1 MNLHRLNRRSMLGAL
16 AAVPGLGALL
26 PTTASAAAAA
36 ARLGGGQRDVIR
48 ELGVRTFINAAGTYT
63 SLTASLMPRPVW
75 DAMTVASRQYCPLK
89 DLHDAV
95 SARIAELARSEAA
108 LVSAGA
114 ASALAIATA
123 ACVTGTD
130 REKVQRI
137 PDTRGMKNEVIVQK
151 SHRNGYD
158 HGVRNAGI
166 RMVEVETAAELE
178 SAIHSRTA
186 MLFFL
191 QSANNRGQIGYEE
204 FAQLGKKHN
213 VPTMMDAAADLPPVE
228 NLWKFTKAGI
238 DLVVFSGGKGITGPQ
253 SAGLLLGRKDL
264 IEAGRLN
271 SSPFSDSLCRGN
283 KVNKEELVGMMVALE
298 MFVNRDHDATWKDW
312 EARCNRIAG
321 YVKGV
326 KGVKTEIKVPE
337 LANMVPHLHITWD
350 TEATGLKPPDAVKAL
365 REGSPSI
372 EIRPGSKDELVVA
385 VWMMQ
390 PGDDRVVGQRLEQ
403 VLKG

>member
-1 MNLHRLNRRSMLGAL
+1 MNWNRPNRRFMLRAL
-16 AAVPGLGALL
+16 ATVPGLGVLL
-26 PTTASAAAAA
+26 PTSAAAAA
-36 ARLGGGQRDVIR
+36 ARLGGGRRDVVR
-48 ELGVRTFINAAGTYT
+48 ELGVRTFINAAGTFT
-63 SLTASLMPRPVW
+63 SLTASLIPRPAW
-75 DAMTVASRQYCPLK
+75 DAMTVASTQYCPLQ

-95 SARIAELARSEAA
+95 GKRVAELTRNEAA

-114 ASALAIATA
+114 ASGLTIATA

-130 REKVQRI
+130 REKVRRI

-166 RMVEVETAAELE
+166 RMIEVETKEELE
-178 SAIHSRTA
+178 NAIHSRTA

-191 QSANNRGQIGYEE
+191 QSADSKGQIAYEE
-204 FAQLGKKHN
+204 FAKLGKKHN

-228 NLWKFTKAGI
+228 NLWKFTQAGI

-253 SAGLLLGRKDL
+253 SAGLVVGRKDL

-271 SSPFSDSLCRGN
+271 SSPFSDSLCRGQ
-283 KVNKEELVGMMVALE
+283 KVNKEELVGMLVALE
-298 MFVNRDHDATWKDW
+298 LFVNRDHDATWKAW
-312 EARCNRIAG
+312 ERSCNRIAG
-321 YVKGV
+321 YVKRV
-326 KGVKTEIKVPE
+326 KGIKTEIKVPE
-337 LANMVPHLHITWD
+337 LSNMVPHLHLTWD
-350 TEATGLKPPDAVKAL
+350 YDATGLKPPDVARAL

-372 EIRPGSKDELVVA
+372 EVKPGSKEELVLG

-390 PGDDRVVGQRLEQ
+390 PGDDRVVGQRLRQ

>member
-1 MNLHRLNRRSMLGAL
+1 MNWNRPSRRNMLRTL
-16 AAVPGLGALL
+16 AAVPGLGALMPL
-26 PTTASAAAAA
+26 TASAAA
-36 ARLGGGQRDVIR
+36 ARLGGGPRDVIR
-48 ELGVRTFINAAGTYT
+48 ALGVRTFINAAGTYT
-63 SLTASLMPRPVW
+63 SMTASLIPRPAW
-75 DAMTVASRQYCPLK
+75 DAMTVASRQFCPLQ

-95 SARIAELARSEAA
+95 AKRIAELARSEAA

-114 ASALAIATA
+114 ASALTIATA

-130 REKVQRI
+130 REKVRRI

-158 HGVRNAGI
+158 HGVRNCGI
-166 RMVEVETAAELE
+166 RMIEVETAEQLE
-178 SAIHSRTA
+178 KAIHSRTA

-191 QSANNRGQIGYEE
+191 QSANDRGQIGYED
-204 FAQLGKKHN
+204 FAKLGKKHN

-271 SSPFSDSLCRGN
+271 SSPNSDSICRGN

-298 MFVNRDHDATWKDW
+298 MFVNRDHDAVWKGW
-312 EARCNRIAG
+312 ERSCNRIAG
-321 YVKGV
+321 YLKRV

-337 LANMVPHLHITWD
+337 LSNMVPHLHVTWD
-350 TEATGLKPPDAVKAL
+350 HEAAGVKPADAVKAL
-365 REGSPSI
+365 REGRPSI
-372 EIRPGSKDELVVA
+372 ELRPRAEGELVVA
-385 VWMMQ
+385 VWMLQ
-390 PGDDRVVGQRLEQ
+390 PGQDRIVGQRLKQ

>member
-1 MNLHRLNRRSMLGAL
+1 MNWHRPNRRAMLRTL
-16 AAVPGLGALL
+16 AAVPGLGVLMPL
-26 PTTASAAAAA
+26 TASAAA
-36 ARLGGGQRDVIR
+36 ARLGGGPRDVIR

-63 SLTASLMPRPVW
+63 SLTASLMPRPAW
-75 DAMTVASRQYCPLK
+75 EAMTVASRQFCPLQ

-95 SARIAELARSEAA
+95 GKRIAELARSEAA

-114 ASALAIATA
+114 ASALTIATA

-130 REKVQRI
+130 KEKVRRI

-166 RMVEVETAAELE
+166 RLIEVETAEQIEKAVH
-178 SAIHSRTA
+178 ARTA

-191 QSANNRGQIGYEE
+191 QSADNRGQIGYEE
-204 FAQLGKKHN
+204 FAKLGKKHN

-228 NLWKFTKAGI
+228 NLWKFTKAGF

-271 SSPFSDSLCRGN
+271 SSPNSDSICRGN
-283 KVNKEELVGMMVALE
+283 KVNKEELVGMLVALE
-298 MFVNRDHDATWKDW
+298 MFVNRDHDAVWKGW
-312 EARCNRIAG
+312 EGRCNRIAG
-321 YVKGV
+321 YLRRVKGI
-326 KGVKTEIKVPE
+326 KTEIKVPE
-337 LANMVPHLHITWD
+337 LANMVPHLHVTWD
-350 TEATGLKPPDAVKAL
+350 YEAAGLKPPGAAKAL
-365 REGSPSI
+365 REGRPSI
-372 EIRPGSKDELVVA
+372 EVRPGAKEELVVA
-385 VWMMQ
+385 VWMLQ
-390 PGDDRVVGQRLEQ
+390 PGEDRIVGQRLKQ
-403 VLKG
+403 VLQG